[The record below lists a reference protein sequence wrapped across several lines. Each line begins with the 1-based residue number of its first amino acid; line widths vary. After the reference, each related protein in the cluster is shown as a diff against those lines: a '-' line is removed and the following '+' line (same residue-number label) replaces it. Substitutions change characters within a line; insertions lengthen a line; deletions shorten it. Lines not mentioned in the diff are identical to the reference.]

1 MDHGGGLRN
10 KLGARPKHV
19 ILYIK
24 ATVVSVCLS
33 VRAVPGN
40 FFQALSR
47 HSVLC
52 RRGGGPGKL
61 RNFLIWEFRS
71 L

>member
-1 MDHGGGLRN
+1 MLRN
-10 KLGARPKHV
+10 T

-24 ATVVSVCLS
+24 ATVVFVCLS
-33 VRAVPGN
+33 GQCLENSSNHCPFPAVC
-40 FFQALSR
+40 F
-47 HSVLC
+47 VE
-52 RRGGGPGKL
+52 GGGPGKL